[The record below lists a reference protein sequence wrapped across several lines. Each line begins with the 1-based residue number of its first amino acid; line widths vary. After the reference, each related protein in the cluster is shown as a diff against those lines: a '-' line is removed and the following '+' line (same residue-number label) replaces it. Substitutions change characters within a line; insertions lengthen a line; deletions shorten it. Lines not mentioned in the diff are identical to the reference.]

1 MTESGMPRREAL
13 TSGLPAVPAPR
24 HANPN
29 ANPNANG
36 EAPAAALLE
45 RIRNNAEVAAPRGI
59 TRIADDVVAKVAA
72 IAVREVPGVHS
83 LGGDVTRMFAAV
95 RERVGIS
102 GDGGGGGG
110 GVSVQ
115 LRDRR
120 AEVNVT
126 VIVGYGHVVLEV
138 AEAVRANVI
147 AAVERMLGLQV
158 TEVNVAVDDV
168 HVPNRQGS

>member
-1 MTESGMPRREAL
+1 MTESGMPRREAP
-13 TSGLPAVPAPR
+13 TSGLPAVPVPR
-24 HANPN
+24 H

-102 GDGGGGGG
+102 GDGGGG
-110 GVSVQ
+110 VSVQ
-115 LRDRR
+115 LRERR
-120 AEVNVT
+120 AEVNLT
-126 VIVGYGHVVLEV
+126 VIVAYGHVVLEV

-168 HVPNRQGS
+168 HVPARRDG